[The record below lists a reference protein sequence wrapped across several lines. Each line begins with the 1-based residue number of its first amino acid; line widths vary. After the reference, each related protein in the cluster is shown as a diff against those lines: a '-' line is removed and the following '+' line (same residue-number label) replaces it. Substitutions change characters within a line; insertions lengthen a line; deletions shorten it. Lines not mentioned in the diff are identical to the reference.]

1 MFFCL
6 FFLWIKTLKHLHLT
20 PDRRR
25 SAHVGKLLFF
35 LQQRAMN
42 HKRGVLW
49 KMSWTRQDPG
59 PDKTLTQARSRV
71 QAKLWTRHA
80 FALDAVWNDKRF
92 SESRSFIDRGLK
104 RHFYRLSRVLRL
116 KGADRKM
123 STARPCALYVG
134 QQQKRA
140 ANMLSQNENT
150 LAFEKFRCMLF
161 FRFAICRGISSFLFD
176 RFPTSA
182 KRTTTLP
189 ISGHL
194 HSTYQ
199 D

>member
-1 MFFCL
+1 M
-6 FFLWIKTLKHLHLT
+6 T
-20 PDRRR
+20 
-25 SAHVGKLLFF
+25 
-35 LQQRAMN
+35 M
-42 HKRGVLW
+42 
-49 KMSWTRQDPG
+49 
-59 PDKTLTQARSRV
+59 TQARFRV
-71 QAKLWTRHA
+71 QEKLWTSQDSGPSMH
-80 FALDAVWNDKRF
+80 LPSMQCDSHCEIF
-92 SESRSFIDRGLK
+92 SESRSYIDRGLK

-116 KGADRKM
+116 KGGDRKM

-194 HSTYQ
+194 HSTYR

>member
-1 MFFCL
+1 
-6 FFLWIKTLKHLHLT
+6 
-20 PDRRR
+20 
-25 SAHVGKLLFF
+25 
-35 LQQRAMN
+35 MN
-42 HKRGVLW
+42 HKQAVLW
-49 KMSWTRQDPG
+49 KMSWTRQDLGTGKTMTQTRPRPRHDYDPG
-59 PDKTLTQARSRV
+59 KIQGPGKIMDLTR
-71 QAKLWTRHA
+71 LWTKHA
-80 FALDAVWNDKRF
+80 FALNAVWFTLWNDKRF

-194 HSTYQ
+194 HSTYR

>member
-1 MFFCL
+1 
-6 FFLWIKTLKHLHLT
+6 
-20 PDRRR
+20 
-25 SAHVGKLLFF
+25 
-35 LQQRAMN
+35 
-42 HKRGVLW
+42 
-49 KMSWTRQDPG
+49 MSWTRQDPG

-161 FRFAICRGISSFLFD
+161 FRFAICRGISWRSKHFSF
-176 RFPTSA
+176 RHIW
-182 KRTTTLP
+182 P
-189 ISGHL
+189 ISNIGQENDNIANFWS
-194 HSTYQ
+194 STIYISRLRTG
-199 D
+199 